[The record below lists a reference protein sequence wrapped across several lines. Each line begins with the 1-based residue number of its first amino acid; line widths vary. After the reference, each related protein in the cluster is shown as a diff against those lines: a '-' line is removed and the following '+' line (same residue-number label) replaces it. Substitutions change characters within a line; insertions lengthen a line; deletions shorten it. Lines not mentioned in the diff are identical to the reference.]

1 MADIRKV
8 KKLIELVKET
18 AIAGLEIQ
26 EKDEIIKIS
35 NFNPTVATEITVP
48 KTIAPPPNNGDSA
61 KDSSKSADIKPK
73 HTVNSPMVGT
83 VYLTSAPGANPFVT
97 VGQTVKVGDALCLV
111 EAMKMFNRIDT
122 DRAGIVKAILVENGQ
137 PVEYDQPL
145 FVIE

>member
-18 AIAGLEIQ
+18 AIAELEIK
-26 EKDEIIKIS
+26 EKDETIRIS
-35 NFNPTVATEITVP
+35 NFKSSPETQTQISAAPIQHIVELP
-48 KTIAPPPNNGDSA
+48 KEN
-61 KDSSKSADIKPK
+61 IKNEDKTPK

-83 VYLTSAPGANPFVT
+83 VYLSSAPGASHFVT
-97 VGQTVKVGDALCLV
+97 PGQTVKAGDALCLI
-111 EAMKMFNRIDT
+111 EAMKMFNRIDANK
-122 DRAGIVKAILVENGQ
+122 AGIIKAILVENGQ